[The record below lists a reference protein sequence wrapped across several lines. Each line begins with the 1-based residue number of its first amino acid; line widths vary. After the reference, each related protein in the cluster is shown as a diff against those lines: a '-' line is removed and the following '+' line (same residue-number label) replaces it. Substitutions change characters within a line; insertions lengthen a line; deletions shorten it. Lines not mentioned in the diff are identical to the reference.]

1 MVFEEDLSDPR
12 ASSTSVMFRS
22 LDVSWR
28 RRSRSRSRRRRRCTH
43 PYILPTQPLRYRP
56 NISVRSRIS
65 LCPPLASVS
74 HLAISPSP
82 FSSPSLSPIL
92 SVRMARTVLEERQGR
107 YVRDRL
113 IRSYGFYH
121 GNAVL
126 SIDRGLILG
135 QNNIVSPSLAY
146 PPRCPLASS
155 HTHTHAQR
163 EKEGPLLAL
172 QPSRLTD
179 GPTTLA
185 YERQLVRSSGSANTG
200 GGSRYDWLGYNSG
213 RAATLVYR
221 PCHTPS
227 SPSSLTWRSEFPSTV
242 LRVFVAAGNRR
253 ISRYASSVNVVPEQ
267 VTLLSNLYSS
277 LHALCIYIRI
287 INFADGFTI
296 RSRC

>member
-65 LCPPLASVS
+65 LCPPLASVP

-82 FSSPSLSPIL
+82 FSSLSLSPIL

-155 HTHTHAQR
+155 HTHTRTERERGSAPRPATQPVNRRTDHARLRTAARSVLWVRQYGGREPVRLAGLQQRPGCNIGISAMPYPFVSIKFNLAQR
-163 EKEGPLLAL
+163 ISK
-172 QPSRLTD
+172 
-179 GPTTLA
+179 
-185 YERQLVRSSGSANTG
+185 
-200 GGSRYDWLGYNSG
+200 
-213 RAATLVYR
+213 YR
-221 PCHTPS
+221 
-227 SPSSLTWRSEFPSTV
+227 
-242 LRVFVAAGNRR
+242 
-253 ISRYASSVNVVPEQ
+253 
-267 VTLLSNLYSS
+267 
-277 LHALCIYIRI
+277 
-287 INFADGFTI
+287 FT
-296 RSRC
+296 SFRCRWE